1 MSEILEEYEAKA
13 IKKFYKNRLALKLA
27 GLGILVILFGIY
39 VGNTLFGQSSL
50 DVLLNLQ
57 TQKEYLQ
64 QNVLDL
70 KEENSKLQKQYFEL
84 RQLDPDSK

>member
-1 MSEILEEYEAKA
+1 MSEILEEYEDGA
-13 IKKFYKNRLALKLA
+13 IRKFHKNRLALKMTI
-27 GLGILVILFGIY
+27 LGIIVIVFGVY
-39 VGNTLFGQSSL
+39 VGNVLFGKNSL

-64 QNVLDL
+64 KNVKNL
-70 KEENSKLQKQYFEL
+70 KEENARLQKQYFEL